1 MAAVADS
8 PRRFIRVKRKASEAQ
23 DNIDSKKFKF
33 LGSSK
38 KGDDQTVKEL
48 IVTKTP
54 SLAVFDEDLMIM
66 DFEDFIAEGKEQ
78 QFPKKKEG
86 NHLHLSIKGLI
97 SNHISL
103 SCTFIPQ
110 LLRVTEFH

>member
-8 PRRFIRVKRKASEAQ
+8 PRRYIRVKRKASEAQ
-23 DNIDSKKFKF
+23 DTIDSKKFKF

-66 DFEDFIAEGKEQ
+66 DFEDFIAEGKEK

-86 NHLHLSIKGLI
+86 K
-97 SNHISL
+97 
-103 SCTFIPQ
+103 
-110 LLRVTEFH
+110 